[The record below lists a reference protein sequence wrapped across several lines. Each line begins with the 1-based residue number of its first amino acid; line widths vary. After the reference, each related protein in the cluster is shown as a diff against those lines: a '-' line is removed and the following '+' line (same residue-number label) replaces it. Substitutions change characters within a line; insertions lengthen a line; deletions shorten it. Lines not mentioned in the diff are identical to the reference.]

1 MCTANV
7 FSASAIAEAPPHLR
21 RAMEQV
27 AGRAERLAKDK
38 AKEQVPPPFRT
49 RVTESLYGR
58 VYKSDGKADRAQ
70 RAKQRE
76 VRQTGISKLG
86 EVEYKRLLQE
96 VDLMTKEKVDIDKII
111 DKRLKEIEE
120 RLQSEENRN
129 QDLMQTRSQA
139 GTSSEEP
146 KTAGKRPRTAEKH
159 PKTAGKRPRT
169 AGKQPKPTD
178 DDQTTDK
185 RPKTTGKQP
194 KTDDDG
200 QIAGKRPKTAGKR
213 PKVAEKETKASDRK
227 GTRKATDDN
236 DDVDKSKSR
245 SKPQV
250 AKKSAPIPLFE
261 DDNEDRLDDLVI
273 LEKEQADDDMK
284 DKDYEPED
292 DEEQEH
298 DNNGDEDDFQVPK
311 LRSRKVLSV
320 RKGKSKTSRDQQ
332 DDLEDFETT
341 EKTNKGVEF
350 PEDKTFNL
358 FREIV
363 GEKFASLTTEEFD
376 KFKQDKSINPV
387 EAAGFRVTMKELA
400 SRLKEAVEKGQ
411 KIEEK
416 YREMIK
422 QTINIA
428 RAMEYPGANN
438 VKVKDVLESIPD
450 QSCNAWRLHMRGRTQ
465 MDMTDFALDDEE
477 HEADRDLVIQGPMLN
492 EDEVTTAAKHLK
504 SLPTLLKNDAVK
516 LLADLYENQARAHEY
531 AAASCRKLK
540 ELHRI
545 LPFETFLRVA
555 DGAVRP
561 LVIMHIPKT
570 EEIVSKLRT
579 TAERSSRKTTGASTV
594 IEVMEQRNLPQLKK
608 DWTMTDVD
616 KPKKM
621 IACIVFKYVRDAM
634 FPTDTTPT
642 HQVVKKFNV
651 IQTTIHRHMYG
662 KKYPGGGQVLKQM
675 KRRDTKLLQG
685 IRRRVGESTLET
697 EKVEEEKA
705 TSTSKGK
712 GGGKSSTTKR
722 SAEEIRGDST
732 AEGEKVKRK
741 RKKEDDAAEEAELN
755 EDPDMPTAKERA
767 AALASLSTKRPT
779 KGVMIVH

>member
-7 FSASAIAEAPPHLR
+7 FSANAIAEAPPHLR

-86 EVEYKRLLQE
+86 EIEYKRLLQE
-96 VDLMTKEKVDIDKII
+96 VDLMTQEKVDIDKII

-120 RLQSEENRN
+120 RLQSEENGN

-139 GTSSEEP
+139 GTSS
-146 KTAGKRPRTAEKH
+146 KH

-169 AGKQPKPTD
+169 AGKQPKSTD

-185 RPKTTGKQP
+185 RPQTTEKQP

-213 PKVAEKETKASDRK
+213 PKVPEKETKASDRK

-250 AKKSAPIPLFE
+250 AKKSAPIPFFE

-273 LEKEQADDDMK
+273 LEKEQVDDVMK

-320 RKGKSKTSRDQQ
+320 QKGKSKTRHDQQ

-363 GEKFASLTTEEFD
+363 E
-376 KFKQDKSINPV
+376 
-387 EAAGFRVTMKELA
+387 
-400 SRLKEAVEKGQ
+400 
-411 KIEEK
+411 
-416 YREMIK
+416 
-422 QTINIA
+422 
-428 RAMEYPGANN
+428 
-438 VKVKDVLESIPD
+438 
-450 QSCNAWRLHMRGRTQ
+450 
-465 MDMTDFALDDEE
+465 
-477 HEADRDLVIQGPMLN
+477 
-492 EDEVTTAAKHLK
+492 K
-504 SLPTLLKNDAVK
+504 SLP
-516 LLADLYENQARAHEY
+516 
-531 AAASCRKLK
+531 
-540 ELHRI
+540 
-545 LPFETFLRVA
+545 
-555 DGAVRP
+555 
-561 LVIMHIPKT
+561 
-570 EEIVSKLRT
+570 
-579 TAERSSRKTTGASTV
+579 
-594 IEVMEQRNLPQLKK
+594 
-608 DWTMTDVD
+608 
-616 KPKKM
+616 
-621 IACIVFKYVRDAM
+621 
-634 FPTDTTPT
+634 
-642 HQVVKKFNV
+642 
-651 IQTTIHRHMYG
+651 
-662 KKYPGGGQVLKQM
+662 
-675 KRRDTKLLQG
+675 
-685 IRRRVGESTLET
+685 
-697 EKVEEEKA
+697 
-705 TSTSKGK
+705 
-712 GGGKSSTTKR
+712 
-722 SAEEIRGDST
+722 
-732 AEGEKVKRK
+732 
-741 RKKEDDAAEEAELN
+741 
-755 EDPDMPTAKERA
+755 
-767 AALASLSTKRPT
+767 ASLRKNLTNSSKTR
-779 KGVMIVH
+779 V